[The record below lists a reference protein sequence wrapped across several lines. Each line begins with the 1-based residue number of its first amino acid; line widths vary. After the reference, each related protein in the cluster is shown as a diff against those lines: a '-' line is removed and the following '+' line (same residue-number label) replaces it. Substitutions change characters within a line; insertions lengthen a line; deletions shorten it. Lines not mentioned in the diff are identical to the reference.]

1 MVGTERYT
9 INSQEAASIV
19 SYLFDNDYTDEKGN
33 IQPSYHKDMEQGTL
47 APLGKKLQPIS
58 EQVHK
63 LIQGIFDPSAL
74 EGMVENGNEQ
84 AEVVNEK
91 LNDNAAKEEFKRL
104 WAEINH
110 RYVYTVHYDSEEL
123 IKKSITAIDN
133 SLTVRQMKYVVTT
146 GEQGE
151 YDLDFTG
158 EQSTRRQ
165 TLREVS
171 TSNVPYDLVGDIARG
186 ATLTR
191 KTVVRILKGI
201 LPARLFLFKN
211 NPEEFIRNVVKLIKE
226 QKATM
231 IVEHISY
238 NRTEQTYDTDIF
250 TQEKNRQTVDK
261 AYPAKKHI
269 LDYVFTD
276 SKGEREFAEELDKA
290 QEVCVYAKLP
300 RTFQIPTPVGNY
312 APDWAIAFNDNMG
325 VKHIFFIAETKGSM
339 DSMQLKGIERAKI
352 DCAKQLFNSVS
363 TGQVRYHEVNSY
375 YALLDVMKTLP

>member
-1 MVGTERYT
+1 LE
-9 INSQEAASIV
+9 
-19 SYLFDNDYTDEKGN
+19 
-33 IQPSYHKDMEQGTL
+33 HGTL
-47 APLGKKLQPIS
+47 APLSKKLQPIS

-74 EGMVENGNEQ
+74 EGMVEDGNET

-91 LNDNAAKEEFKRL
+91 LNENAAKEEFKRL

-123 IKKSITAIDN
+123 IKKSIAAIDKD
-133 SLTVRQMKYVVTT
+133 LTVRQMKYVVTI

-151 YDLDFTG
+151 DDLDFIG
-158 EQSTRRQ
+158 EQSTSRQ

-201 LPARLFLFKN
+201 LPARLLLFKN

-238 NRTEQTYDTDIF
+238 NQTEQTYDTDIF
-250 TQEKNRQTVDK
+250 TQEKSRQTVDK

-276 SKGEREFAEELDKA
+276 SKGERQFAEDMDKA
-290 QEVCVYAKLP
+290 EEVCVYAKLP

-312 APDWAIAFNDNMG
+312 APDWAIAFHDNMG

-352 DCAKQLFNSVS
+352 DCAKKLFNSVS
-363 TGQVRYHEVNSY
+363 TSKVRYHEVDSYDAMLNVINS
-375 YALLDVMKTLP
+375 LV